1 MKFVWLFLAGAAMLG
16 AQVVEGS
23 VSNSVSRAGVS
34 DVQVRLQKTRAP
46 NLGVLTEAQQVADA
60 QQEPYEAL
68 TDVSGRFRIEGVK
81 DGKYD
86 VTWFREGFDPLHSGA
101 TPVEVKAGDPIE
113 LDLKM
118 TPLGRVTGRIL
129 DGKGHPV
136 SGAKL
141 ELSSSSGGMGAQ
153 RIADENGEF
162 AMENV
167 GSGTFTLMAYAPD
180 ELDPPEPVD
189 GKTQAWAATYYP
201 GIVHGDSAGR
211 IFVAPGGEVTGL
223 EIKLLAV
230 PVWHVSGVVS
240 GTDGKP
246 VHAAEVRFS
255 RTLGQRSNL
264 QSATTDEDGK
274 FEIAAVDGT
283 YRATVEVADEEATLH
298 AQSEVLVSGK
308 DVSDVALRLRAPFKI
323 HGTLTYDPARPP
335 DSKTSTAIFLTSE
348 TAPGVRSMSNAQV
361 EGDTFTLPAIYPGT
375 YTLLALE
382 PEPPYYLASVQ
393 VSGQD
398 GMAGPVYLG
407 SGNDQAEIVFRAGGG
422 TVSGNVEDCQRGLVA
437 VIPVQENLRSAS
449 RKFDRCDALGHFT
462 IQAVRPGDYYAFA
475 VAPTSVAG
483 PLALVTLLPQA
494 TKVTV
499 REGET
504 TRVDLKVVK
513 ATAQ

>member
-1 MKFVWLFLAGAAMLG
+1 MKLACLFLAGAGMLG

-23 VSNSVSRAGVS
+23 VSNSVTRAGVS
-34 DVQVRLQKTRAP
+34 DVQVRLQKMDP
-46 NLGVLTEAQQVADA
+46 NRGIVPTEAQQVTET
-60 QQEPYEAL
+60 QQELYEAL
-68 TDVSGRFRIEGVK
+68 TDVSGKFRIEGVK
-81 DGKYD
+81 DGKYS
-86 VTWFREGFDPLHSGA
+86 VVFFREGFSALRSAA
-101 TPVEVKAGDPIE
+101 TPVEVKAGDPLE
-113 LDLKM
+113 LELKM
-118 TPLGRVTGRIL
+118 APLGRVTGRVL

-153 RIADENGEF
+153 RIADEDGEF

-189 GKTQAWAATYYP
+189 GKRQAWAATYYP
-201 GIVHGDSAGR
+201 GIVHPDSAGR

-230 PVWHVSGVVS
+230 PVWHVSGVIL

-246 VHAAEVRFS
+246 VHAAEVRLS

-274 FEIAAVDGT
+274 FAIAAADGT
-283 YRATVEVADEEATLH
+283 YRVSGQATDEEATMH
-298 AQSEVLVSGK
+298 AESEVLVSGK
-308 DVSDVALRLRAPFKI
+308 DVSDVALRLTAPLKI
-323 HGTLTYDPARPP
+323 HGTLTYDPPRPP
-335 DSKTSTAIFLTSE
+335 DTKTSASILLTGGGN
-348 TAPGVRSMSNAQV
+348 PGVVAMWNAKV
-361 EGDTFTLPAIYPGT
+361 DGDTFTLPGIYPGT
-375 YTLLALE
+375 YTLLASE
-382 PEPPYYLASVQ
+382 PEPPYYLASVH

-407 SGNDQAEIVFRAGGG
+407 SANDQAEIVFRAGGG
-422 TVSGNVEDCQRGLVA
+422 AVSGNVEDCQGGMVE
-437 VIPVQENLRSAS
+437 VIPVQENLRGML

-462 IQAVRPGDYYAFA
+462 IRAVRPGDYYVLA
-475 VAPTSVAG
+475 VAPIQNIPVA
-483 PLALVTLLPQA
+483 LATLLPQA

-504 TRVDLKVVK
+504 TRADLKVVK
-513 ATAQ
+513 VTAQ